1 MERVFT
7 AITSQ
12 PEMERKWCLNL
23 NNKKHT
29 KIQAQTAG
37 AGLTDSPDDVY
48 RTCLTAVLSLISKPS
63 ASATGTHE
71 YPFRT
76 VRWLPVNSKSSSYSN
91 TEEKG
96 TGCRSFVFC
105 ISDFLHLYAFD
116 WESNPWPC
124 QCKNHFLPV
133 ELHNTTKSLKVFCKK
148 RWVCSTWSQC
158 LSESVDR
165 GVALANSRFA
175 KCQSRIC
182 LSLEDR

>member
-12 PEMERKWCLNL
+12 PEMERKLCLNFH
-23 NNKKHT
+23 NKKHT

-76 VRWLPVNSKSSSYSN
+76 VKWLPVNSKSSSYSKHINVRKQILLLQPVPFPSMNLTGNRTLGLAIVRTIFYQLSYMN
-91 TEEKG
+91 TIK
-96 TGCRSFVFC
+96 T
-105 ISDFLHLYAFD
+105 
-116 WESNPWPC
+116 
-124 QCKNHFLPV
+124 
-133 ELHNTTKSLKVFCKK
+133 LKVFCKK
-148 RWVCSTWSQC
+148 RWACSTWSQC

-182 LSLEDR
+182 RSLEDR